1 MDTHVAALL
10 SGRVDKSKSAAGR
23 RCGERQ
29 QTVQTGRNMTKARA
43 VRSKAPVQVR
53 KEQQPKTADV
63 SAVKLDILE
72 NLLSYYMRVV
82 SVVLNR
88 DYDHV
93 LSSVSLAHG
102 TGKVTTL
109 LMVAANPGIRPSV
122 LAHYVLRD
130 RSAMTRLLQQ
140 MKTAGLIVEQIS
152 DKERRARELFL
163 TAKGRSIVDKVRHL
177 ASQQSDAFFG
187 VLSVNE
193 QTQLMGLLKKLYTS
207 HVHIEAED

>member
-1 MDTHVAALL
+1 MDSHMAALL
-10 SGRVDKSKSAAGR
+10 SSRTDQKQANAADWRAAGR
-23 RCGERQ
+23 Q
-29 QTVQTGRNMTKARA
+29 SVQTGRDMAKARA

-88 DYDHV
+88 DFDHV

-102 TGKVTTL
+102 TGKVSTL

-152 DKERRARELFL
+152 DEERRARELYL
-163 TAKGRSIVDKVRHL
+163 TAKGKSIVDKVRSL

-187 VLSVNE
+187 VLAVGE
-193 QTQLMGLLKKLYTS
+193 QKQLMELLKKLYTS
-207 HVHIEAED
+207 HVHIEDED

>member
-10 SGRVDKSKSAAGR
+10 SGPVDNNKSTAAR
-23 RCGERQ
+23 RCGKRQ
-29 QTVQTGRNMTKARA
+29 QTVQTGENMTKAQA
-43 VRSKAPVQVR
+43 ARSKAPVQVR

-63 SAVKLDILE
+63 SAVRLDILE

-187 VLSVNE
+187 VLSANE
-193 QTQLMGLLKKLYTS
+193 QTQLMDLLKKLYTS

>member
-1 MDTHVAALL
+1 MAALL
-10 SGRVDKSKSAAGR
+10 SSRTDQKEANAADWRAAGR
-23 RCGERQ
+23 Q
-29 QTVQTGRNMTKARA
+29 SVQTGRDMAKARA

-88 DYDHV
+88 DFDHV
-93 LSSVSLAHG
+93 LSTVSLAHG
-102 TGKVTTL
+102 TGKVSTL

-152 DKERRARELFL
+152 DEERRARELYL
-163 TAKGRSIVDKVRHL
+163 TAKGKSIVDKVRSL

-187 VLSVNE
+187 VLAVSE
-193 QTQLMGLLKKLYTS
+193 QKQLMELLKKLYTS
-207 HVHIEAED
+207 HVHIEDED

>member
-1 MDTHVAALL
+1 M
-10 SGRVDKSKSAAGR
+10 AG
-23 RCGERQ
+23 EV
-29 QTVQTGRNMTKARA
+29 VQTGRDMAKAQAARG
-43 VRSKAPVQVR
+43 KAPVQLR
-53 KEQQPKTADV
+53 KERQPKTADV

-93 LSSVSLAHG
+93 LSGVSLAHG
-102 TGKVTTL
+102 TGKVSTL

-152 DKERRARELFL
+152 DKERRARELYL
-163 TAKGRSIVDKVRHL
+163 TAKGKSIVDKVRGL
-177 ASQQSDAFFG
+177 ASQQSDAFFS
-187 VLSVNE
+187 VLSPAD
-193 QTQLMGLLKKLYTS
+193 QKQLMGLLKKLYSS
-207 HVHIEAED
+207 HVHIETED

>member
-1 MDTHVAALL
+1 MA
-10 SGRVDKSKSAAGR
+10 
-23 RCGERQ
+23 
-29 QTVQTGRNMTKARA
+29 KARA
-43 VRSKAPVQVR
+43 LRSKAPVQVR

-93 LSSVSLAHG
+93 LSTVSLAHG
-102 TGKVTTL
+102 TGKVSTL

-140 MKTAGLIVEQIS
+140 MKSAGLIIEQIS
-152 DKERRARELFL
+152 DKERRARELYL
-163 TAKGRSIVDKVRHL
+163 TAKGKSLVGRVRSL

-187 VLSVNE
+187 VLSSGE
-193 QTQLMGLLKKLYTS
+193 QKQLMELLKKLYS
-207 HVHIEAED
+207 NHVHIEEDD

>member
-1 MDTHVAALL
+1 MDTRVAALL
-10 SGRVDKSKSAAGR
+10 SGPVDNSKSTAAC

-29 QTVQTGRNMTKARA
+29 QIVQTGRNMTKARTA
-43 VRSKAPVQVR
+43 RSKAPVQVR

-102 TGKVTTL
+102 TGKVSTL

-140 MKTAGLIVEQIS
+140 MKAAGLIVEQIS

-187 VLSVNE
+187 VLSASE
-193 QTQLMGLLKKLYTS
+193 QKQLMELLKKLYAS
-207 HVHIEAED
+207 HVHIEIED

>member
-1 MDTHVAALL
+1 MDSHMAALL
-10 SGRVDKSKSAAGR
+10 SSRTDQKEANAADWRAAGR
-23 RCGERQ
+23 Q
-29 QTVQTGRNMTKARA
+29 SVQTGRDMAKARA

-88 DYDHV
+88 DFDHV
-93 LSSVSLAHG
+93 LSTVSLAHG
-102 TGKVTTL
+102 TGKVSTL

-152 DKERRARELFL
+152 DEERRARELYL
-163 TAKGRSIVDKVRHL
+163 TAKGKSIVDKVRSL

-187 VLSVNE
+187 VLAVSE
-193 QTQLMGLLKKLYTS
+193 QKQLMELLKKLYTS
-207 HVHIEAED
+207 HVHIEDED

>member
-1 MDTHVAALL
+1 MDSHMAALL
-10 SGRVDKSKSAAGR
+10 CSRTDQKEAGVADWRAAGR
-23 RCGERQ
+23 R
-29 QTVQTGRNMTKARA
+29 TVQTGRDMAKARA

-88 DYDHV
+88 DFDHV

-102 TGKVTTL
+102 TGKVSTL

-152 DKERRARELFL
+152 DEERRARELYL
-163 TAKGRSIVDKVRHL
+163 TAKGKSIVDKVRSL

-187 VLSVNE
+187 VLAVGE
-193 QTQLMGLLKKLYTS
+193 QKQLMELLKKLYTS
-207 HVHIEAED
+207 HVHIEDED